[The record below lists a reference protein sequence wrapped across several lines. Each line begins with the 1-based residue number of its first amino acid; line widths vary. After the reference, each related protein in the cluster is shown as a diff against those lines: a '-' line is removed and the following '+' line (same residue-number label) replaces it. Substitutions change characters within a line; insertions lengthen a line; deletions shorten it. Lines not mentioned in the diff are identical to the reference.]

1 MKTKSLEL
9 FGFNFLLAIKWSL
22 ISQVN
27 LYVGKTIN
35 RQAFDTQ
42 FVLDMSYALNIDP
55 NRIYVIHVDK
65 GTVVSMNFLFKSR

>member
-1 MKTKSLEL
+1 MFETIQLSL
-9 FGFNFLLAIKWSL
+9 N
-22 ISQVN
+22 SQVN

-55 NRIYVIHVDK
+55 NRIIVVHVDK
-65 GTVVSMNFLFKSR
+65 GTVVSMKNSFKPR